1 LVLKSFCAVICT
13 LCRDVLLVAVIV
25 APSLPRSN
33 SPSGGGFL
41 FALPQQLAAPS
52 PYSLAQYLSL
62 RYDDEFF
69 RICTRSK

>member
-41 FALPQQLAAPS
+41 FAVPRQLAAPS
-52 PYSLAQYLSL
+52 P
-62 RYDDEFF
+62 
-69 RICTRSK
+69 